1 MTDVAERLTWGDD
14 TFLREVERRSGTLVS
29 SCYQCHKCSTGC
41 PVGHEMEVLT
51 SQVMRLLHLGAEQE
65 VLESEAIWLCA
76 ACEACSSRCPMDIDI
91 AAVMD
96 TLKMMA
102 LERGVKVPNKQSR
115 AFGQAF
121 LNSVSRFGRVFELG
135 AVIDYKIRTRDL
147 FTDIDKA
154 LSMVLRGKLS
164 LLPKKSGRASEVRE
178 AFSRS
183 EEEEKK
189 R

>member
-14 TFLREVERRSGTLVS
+14 SFLRDVERRSGTSVS

-41 PVGHEMEVLT
+41 PVGFEMEILT

-76 ACEACSSRCPMDIDI
+76 SCEVCTARCPMDIDI

-96 TLKMMA
+96 TLKMVA
-102 LERGVKVPNKQSR
+102 VERGVSVPNKQSA
-115 AFGQAF
+115 AFGRAF

-135 AVIDYKIRTRDL
+135 TVIDYKLRTLDL
-147 FTDIDKA
+147 FSDIDKA
-154 LSMVLRGKLS
+154 VTMVSKGKLS
-164 LLPKKSGRASEVRE
+164 PLPKRSGGASAARE
-178 AFSRS
+178 AIERS
-183 EEEEKK
+183 ETEEKK